1 MKAQVI
7 SFNCLLK
14 NKSGQQISMTFNRDV
29 LTSVTTDPNV
39 LLSGLAKG
47 LQNLKKGEK
56 RSIFLAAEEAYGLY
70 DPKRVILFPKK
81 KLPQNL
87 QPGQIV
93 TIAGKSK
100 TLRTYRV
107 TQLHS
112 DMVSLDGNHPLA
124 GQDLIFEIEAL
135 DARDATR
142 EEIDESL
149 NTVSTQLLH

>member
-1 MKAQVI
+1 MNAQVI

-14 NKSGQQISMTFNRDV
+14 NKSGQLISSTFNRDV
-29 LTSVTTDPNV
+29 LTSAGDPN
-39 LLSGLAKG
+39 LMLSGLAKG

-70 DPKRVILFPKK
+70 DPKRIILFPKK

-87 QPGQIV
+87 RPGQSVSIV
-93 TIAGKSK
+93 GKSK

-107 TQLHS
+107 AQLHD

-135 DARDATR
+135 EARAATR

-149 NTVSTQLLH
+149 NPVSSQLLH